1 MGNAAGYQIT
11 TSVKDGILEI
21 VLTGK
26 ATASDFEKMADEREV
41 ILKANNPRKVIV
53 DFRALEGRME
63 PTEIYRYVRNH
74 HSTIYNT
81 QFVIVDLPENAY
93 LETAAKNAGLKLN
106 WFNDIDAARA
116 WLKSIEKN

>member
-11 TSVKDGILEI
+11 TSVKDGILEV

-53 DFRALEGRME
+53 DFRALEGRIE

-106 WFNDIDAARA
+106 WFNDIDAARM
-116 WLKSIEKN
+116 WLKSE